1 MVDCAMFNIS
11 LKGIHP
17 SVICVEMD
25 RVGNAIDN
33 LKEVLTSE
41 YPEESIQEFIE
52 GFARTD
58 EVMPTDKTLGFVV
71 ANSEKKAISF
81 SFANL
86 NSEQKKLITSK
97 SEMYRKSGFSVE
109 TDL

>member
-25 RVGNAIDN
+25 RVGSAIDN
-33 LKEVLTSE
+33 LQEVLTSE
-41 YPEESIQEFIE
+41 YPEESMQEFIE
-52 GFARTD
+52 SFARTD

-86 NSEQKKLITSK
+86 KSEWKRLITNK
-97 SEMYRKSGFSVE
+97 SEAYRKFGYDVE